1 MSFNVFRQVVFS
13 FVNKIF
19 LLQYNSKN
27 STTSGTFP
35 RESRPKD
42 LLLVNET
49 TILQKASDVELNGL
63 AIKERL
69 MASRLP
75 ESCV

>member
-1 MSFNVFRQVVFS
+1 MG
-13 FVNKIF
+13 
-19 LLQYNSKN
+19 
-27 STTSGTFP
+27 GTFP

-42 LLLVNET
+42 LQLGTESAT
-49 TILQKASDVELNGL
+49 LQRAPDVELNGL

>member
-1 MSFNVFRQVVFS
+1 MYF
-13 FVNKIF
+13 
-19 LLQYNSKN
+19 QYHHYKN
-27 STTSGTFP
+27 PLTGSTFP
-35 RESRPKD
+35 RDSRAKD
-42 LLLVNET
+42 PRLGNENVN
-49 TILQKASDVELNGL
+49 LQRAPDVELNGL